1 MPWVNLDDDYAENPD
16 NWVLS
21 DAAFRLHTAGI
32 CYGNKHLTDGEIPKT
47 KVHALVPRF
56 RASAL
61 AELLVKHWVEKDDVY
76 IIRNFLKWNRSKVQV
91 ESERERLHQVRSE
104 AGKKGAQARWQSR

>member
-16 NWVLS
+16 NWELS

-47 KVHALVPRF
+47 KVPTLVPRF
-56 RASAL
+56 RQTALNELL
-61 AELLVKHWVEKDDVY
+61 AEHWIEKDRNYV
-76 IIRNFLKWNRSKVQV
+76 IRNFLKWNRSKVQV
-91 ESERERLHQVRSE
+91 ESERERKSQ
-104 AGKKGAQARWQSR
+104 AGKKGAESRWHK